1 MFKSV
6 FFVNVLLMKK
16 NLKWVIGDVI
26 EWIDFVV
33 MVVFFDVIKEM
44 GFFWVFKGGLFF
56 NLGDLIEF
64 FVKIN
69 ILEEV

>member
-1 MFKSV
+1 
-6 FFVNVLLMKK
+6 MKK

-56 NLGDLIEF
+56 NFGDLIEF

-69 ILEEV
+69 MLEEV